1 MIEIFNLNNGGKVEI
16 ELIDLLETL
25 LIKLIYIFGIYNY
38 LNLF

>member
-25 LIKLIYIFGIYNY
+25 LIKLIYIFGIYNC
-38 LNLF
+38 LNLS